1 MADAKIVVKTTT
13 DDEGLKRLNA
23 AFAEGTQKAAELRQQ
38 LKDLNKTTRNGTK
51 ATAEQKQALKDLR
64 MALHSQKEANA
75 AYSRAIKKTTKSI
88 ETANQKSKEAAGGV
102 KQLISSFS
110 SGSAA
115 TTAFSVALG
124 GALASALTVVV
135 DVAKD
140 AAKHIVSV
148 GLAAQQTTAQL
159 GAIKNNVD
167 SGKDT
172 YRIFND
178 LERELNYDSAAVQE
192 MGIQLLAMGYSA
204 QESADMIRLCAD
216 AAAGLGKKQEGAE
229 MLVTTLARI
238 KATGDASSR
247 QIIALQMAGINLDD
261 VFKAVGMTGEEA
273 MKALDDGTLDAQD
286 AIQALTDY
294 LHQFDGSMAKSKQN
308 ITDQWGDV
316 TGNIDAACG
325 EIGAAILDAFQQ
337 SGIVQELIDI
347 TQDLVDFIR
356 GDGIGVFTLLGNVAG
371 VVLWGIDAVLSVI
384 KTAIEAIYVI
394 IFNLAMGFRETGA
407 EIVDSLRP
415 VIDVL
420 AEIYDFAKQ
429 VLSILGKIASAA
441 ASGIHRQYEIAV
453 AGGVNND
460 EEEAALA
467 NATHGLVRESQRFNS
482 SGGSAKRS
490 GGGGGSRGGGGSAVK
505 KLSEE
510 EKAVE
515 ALIKKY
521 ADADKQK
528 WALAKSAVELA
539 QVSIKMMT
547 KEEQK
552 TEGLQV
558 TLQGLKNAHDQLV
571 EGYTNELKLAQKITD
586 ASTRDKTIKAIND
599 QIDAENNLYA
609 AKVRAAQFDLALKN
623 NEENTKNLVDR
634 ILGDPDSTKYK
645 IDQLKKTLQ
654 ENLKD
659 LDTVIS
665 NPDEADALTGVAKLL
680 QMTPDALAEELTAK
694 GETLQS
700 FVDQYKAALAEA
712 ADAEIQQL
720 TTAQQWHDKI
730 VGYMND
736 VGKSMGSAM
745 SDFITGAKSGKEA
758 LADFAKNIINAAVSI
773 LAEWLGVFAIYSA
786 FPTLA
791 SGMTPADMANK
802 TVFGITKKAAGGYIT
817 GPGTGTSD
825 SIPAML
831 SKGEYVIRS
840 AAVDRIGVGALNA
853 INAGATP
860 EFSNGGSVGD
870 VVSGGNHSVN
880 LSVSAVDAISF
891 RDFLK
896 RGGLSELK
904 QELFE
909 NTRNFAAESG
919 VW

>member
-1 MADAKIVVKTTT
+1 MADAKIVVKTTA

-38 LKDLNKTTRNGTK
+38 LKDLNKATRNGTK

-75 AYSRAIKKTTKSI
+75 ACSRAIKKTTKSI

-148 GLAAQQTTAQL
+148 GLAAQQTTAQI

-712 ADAEIQQL
+712 VDAEIQQL

-758 LADFAKNIINAAVSI
+758 LADFAKNIINTAVSI

-840 AAVDRIGVGALNA
+840 AAVDRIGIGTLNA
-853 INAGATP
+853 MNAGAVP
-860 EFSNGGSVGD
+860 QFSEGGSVGD
-870 VVSGGNHSVN
+870 VVSGGNNSVN

-891 RDFLK
+891 RDFLR

-909 NTRNFAAESG
+909 NTRNFATESG

>member
-1 MADAKIVVKTTT
+1 MADAKIVIKTAT
-13 DDEGLKRLNA
+13 DDEGLKRLKA
-23 AFAEGTQKAAELRQQ
+23 AFAEGSQKAAELKQQ

-51 ATAEQKQALKDLR
+51 ATTEQRQALKDLR

-75 AYSRAIKKTTKSI
+75 AYSRAIKDTTKSI
-88 ETANQKSKEAAGGV
+88 EAASQKSKEAAGGF
-102 KQLISSFS
+102 KQLLSSFRG
-110 SGSAA
+110 GSTA

-124 GALASALTVVV
+124 NALVSALSAVV
-135 DVAKD
+135 DIAKD
-140 AAKHIVSV
+140 AATHIVSV

-159 GAIKNNVD
+159 GAIKNNIN
-167 SGKDT
+167 SGKET

-178 LERELNYDSAAVQE
+178 LERDLNYDSAAVQE
-192 MGIQLLAMGYSA
+192 MGIQLLAMGYTA

-238 KATGDASSR
+238 RATGDASSR

-261 VFKAVGMTGEEA
+261 VFESVGMTGEEA
-273 MKALDDGTLDAQD
+273 MKALDDGMLDAQD

-308 ITDQWGDV
+308 IVDQWGDV
-316 TGNIDAACG
+316 TGNINAACG

-356 GDGIGVFTLLGNVAG
+356 GDGLGVFTLLGNVAG
-371 VVLWGIDAVLSVI
+371 VILWGIDAVLAVI
-384 KTAIEAIYVI
+384 KTSIEAIYVI
-394 IFNLAMGFRETGA
+394 IYNLAMGFSEVGK
-407 EIVDSLRP
+407 EIVDSMQP

-420 AEIYDFAKQ
+420 KEIYNFAAE
-429 VLSILGKIASAA
+429 VLRILGRIASAA
-441 ASGIHRQYEIAV
+441 ASGIHRQYKIAA

-490 GGGGGSRGGGGSAVK
+490 GGGGGSHSGGGSAVK
-505 KLSEE
+505 KLTEE

-539 QVSIKMMT
+539 QVSVKMMT

-599 QIDAENNLYA
+599 QIDAENSLYA

-680 QMTPDALAEELTAK
+680 QMPPDALVEELTAK

-758 LADFAKNIINAAVSI
+758 LADFAKNIINTAVSI
-773 LAEWLGVFAIYSA
+773 LTEWLGVFAIYSA
-786 FPTLA
+786 FPTWA

-840 AAVDRIGVGALNA
+840 AAVDRIGVGMLNA

-860 EFSNGGSVGD
+860 EFSDGGGVDDNAGGD
-870 VVSGGNHSVN
+870 VN
-880 LSVSAVDAISF
+880 LSVSALDAKSF
-891 RDFLK
+891 MDFLN
-896 RGGLSELK
+896 RGGLK
-904 QELFE
+904 QIKQALHE
-909 NTRNFAAESG
+909 NNRNFATDSG

>member
-1 MADAKIVVKTTT
+1 M
-13 DDEGLKRLNA
+13 
-23 AFAEGTQKAAELRQQ
+23 
-38 LKDLNKTTRNGTK
+38 
-51 ATAEQKQALKDLR
+51 
-64 MALHSQKEANA
+64 
-75 AYSRAIKKTTKSI
+75 
-88 ETANQKSKEAAGGV
+88 
-102 KQLISSFS
+102 
-110 SGSAA
+110 
-115 TTAFSVALG
+115 
-124 GALASALTVVV
+124 
-135 DVAKD
+135 
-140 AAKHIVSV
+140 
-148 GLAAQQTTAQL
+148 
-159 GAIKNNVD
+159 
-167 SGKDT
+167 
-172 YRIFND
+172 
-178 LERELNYDSAAVQE
+178 
-192 MGIQLLAMGYSA
+192 
-204 QESADMIRLCAD
+204 
-216 AAAGLGKKQEGAE
+216 
-229 MLVTTLARI
+229 
-238 KATGDASSR
+238 
-247 QIIALQMAGINLDD
+247 
-261 VFKAVGMTGEEA
+261 
-273 MKALDDGTLDAQD
+273 
-286 AIQALTDY
+286 
-294 LHQFDGSMAKSKQN
+294 
-308 ITDQWGDV
+308 
-316 TGNIDAACG
+316 
-325 EIGAAILDAFQQ
+325 
-337 SGIVQELIDI
+337 
-347 TQDLVDFIR
+347 
-356 GDGIGVFTLLGNVAG
+356 
-371 VVLWGIDAVLSVI
+371 
-384 KTAIEAIYVI
+384 
-394 IFNLAMGFRETGA
+394 
-407 EIVDSLRP
+407 
-415 VIDVL
+415 
-420 AEIYDFAKQ
+420 
-429 VLSILGKIASAA
+429 
-441 ASGIHRQYEIAV
+441 
-453 AGGVNND
+453 
-460 EEEAALA
+460 
-467 NATHGLVRESQRFNS
+467 
-482 SGGSAKRS
+482 AKRS
-490 GGGGGSRGGGGSAVK
+490 GGGGGSHSGGGSAVK
-505 KLSEE
+505 KLTEE

-539 QVSIKMMT
+539 QVSVKMMA

-599 QIDAENNLYA
+599 QIDAENSLYA

-623 NEENTKNLVDR
+623 NEENTKNLVDK

-659 LDTVIS
+659 LDTVVS

-680 QMTPDALAEELTAK
+680 QITPDALAEELTAK

-758 LADFAKNIINAAVSI
+758 LADFAKNIINTAVSI
-773 LAEWLGVFAIYSA
+773 LTEWLGVFAIYSA

-860 EFSNGGSVGD
+860 EFSNGGSVDDAAGGD
-870 VVSGGNHSVN
+870 VN
-880 LSVSAVDAISF
+880 LSVSALDAKSF
-891 RDFLK
+891 MDFLN
-896 RGGLSELK
+896 RGGLK
-904 QELFE
+904 QIKQALHE
-909 NTRNFAAESG
+909 NNRNFAVNNG